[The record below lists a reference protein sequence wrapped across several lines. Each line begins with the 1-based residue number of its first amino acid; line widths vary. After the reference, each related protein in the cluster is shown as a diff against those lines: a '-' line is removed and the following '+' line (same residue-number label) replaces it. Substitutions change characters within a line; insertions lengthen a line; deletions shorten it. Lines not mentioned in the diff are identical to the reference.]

1 MSGFLSTIV
10 SVRRALFGVN
20 LPSKQKGRV
29 ALQQKY
35 LNDKRY
41 MGFHSLFTTGNIVNK
56 DFTLYQLPFELDIFD
71 QDEFARAGID
81 FSCFRSVD
89 IYHRRGTSDKS
100 LSIYPRQ
107 KIRWKPTALY
117 GIKHAVILLFKNN
130 VQFLIKLTKTH
141 TYQ

>member
-1 MSGFLSTIV
+1 M
-10 SVRRALFGVN
+10 FGVN

-29 ALQQKY
+29 TLQQKY
-35 LNDKRY
+35 LNDKRC
-41 MGFHSLFTTGNIVNK
+41 MGFHSLFTTRQHRQQR
-56 DFTLYQLPFELDIFD
+56 FHSYQLPFELDIFD

-81 FSCFRSVD
+81 FSCFRGVG
-89 IYHRRGTSDKS
+89 IYRCWSASDKS
-100 LSIYPRQ
+100 LSISPRR

>member
-1 MSGFLSTIV
+1 M
-10 SVRRALFGVN
+10 FGVN

-41 MGFHSLFTTGNIVNK
+41 MGFHSLFTTRQHRQQR
-56 DFTLYQLPFELDIFD
+56 FHSYQLPFEPDIFD
-71 QDEFARAGID
+71 QDEFARASID

-89 IYHRRGTSDKS
+89 IYRRRGTSDKS